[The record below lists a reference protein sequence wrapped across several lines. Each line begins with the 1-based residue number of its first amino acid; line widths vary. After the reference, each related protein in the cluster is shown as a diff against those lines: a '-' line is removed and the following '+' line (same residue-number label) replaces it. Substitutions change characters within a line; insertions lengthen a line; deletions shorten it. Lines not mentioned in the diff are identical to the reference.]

1 MANIANIIGK
11 LTSIN
16 TSLGEIKNA
25 IVGGSNTDYDNLT
38 NKPQINSVTL
48 SGNKTPGD
56 LGLVASASVGVA
68 SGVAE
73 LDNTG
78 HVPSSQLPSYV
89 DDVVEGYYDEVT
101 NKFYEENTYTTEIPG
116 ETGKIY
122 ITLDTN
128 LSYRYTGS
136 GFVVVSP
143 SLALGE
149 TSSTAYR
156 GDRGKTA
163 YDKSQAN
170 ETAISNIN
178 TLLGNTSIAGIGDG
192 TVTGAISDINSKFR
206 TLLWSNPSTT
216 LNAETISVP
225 TLSNY
230 NYIEI
235 ECTFTGGDPAV
246 VSKYKVVDG
255 TGWILVGGLDP
266 NNAGSVNAILNLGG
280 RIFTINTTAN
290 TIAFSNGLMTYAGT
304 AYTDWN
310 SRCVP
315 LAIYGLK

>member
-48 SGNKTPGD
+48 SGNKTSSD

-156 GDRGKTA
+156 GDRGKIA
-163 YDKSQAN
+163 YDTSQSN
-170 ETAISNIN
+170 STAIGNIN
-178 TLLGNTSIAGIGDG
+178 TLLGNTSISGIGDG
-192 TVTGAISDINSKFR
+192 TVTGAISA
-206 TLLWSNPSTT
+206 
-216 LNAETISVP
+216 LNTDLGVN
-225 TLSNY
+225 LSNNIY
-230 NYIEI
+230 YVKTEAGLLIQFGR
-235 ECTFTGGDPAV
+235 CTFPPASSTGYQTTTVSLPQSFSGD
-246 VSKYKVVDG
+246 Y
-255 TGWILVGGLDP
+255 
-266 NNAGSVNAILNLGG
+266 SVIATWNDN
-280 RIFTINTTAN
+280 INTYSYCEGLIAIQNTKTAN
-290 TIAFSNGLMTYAGT
+290 SFELATNRLNESSNWYAHF
-304 AYTDWN
+304 
-310 SRCVP
+310 V
-315 LAIYGLK
+315 AIGSWK

>member
-1 MANIANIIGK
+1 MANTYDTNVKLQAIATAIANSGTSDPNLLAK
-11 LTSIN
+11 LQ
-16 TSLGEIKNA
+16 A
-25 IVGGSNTDYDNLT
+25 IADAITNGGSNTNYNNLN
-38 NKPQINSVTL
+38 NKPQINGVTL
-48 SGNKTPGD
+48 SGNKVSLD
-56 LGLVASASVGVA
+56 LGLISSSSIGVA

-163 YDKSQAN
+163 YDRSQAN

-192 TVTGAISDINSKFR
+192 TVTGAISALNDKYLIDTATLTFTSVSGWGDNSLNVAKVGYTAIGIINSKI
-206 TLLWSNPSTT
+206 LWGSDTT
-216 LNAETISVP
+216 KGVFPYLGTNVVNIKYYCSVA
-225 TLSNY
+225 SS
-230 NYIEI
+230 
-235 ECTFTGGDPAV
+235 
-246 VSKYKVVDG
+246 VSVE
-255 TGWILVGGLDP
+255 
-266 NNAGSVNAILNLGG
+266 
-280 RIFTINTTAN
+280 FTI
-290 TIAFSNGLMTYAGT
+290 
-304 AYTDWN
+304 
-310 SRCVP
+310 
-315 LAIYGLK
+315 IYEKN